1 MQVDWSILALIGY
14 PKSSSVIILEI
25 TRIIQEAL
33 HNAIVR
39 ADCKTLVV
47 SARKTAENQFS
58 ITIENSGGKSFETKR
73 EGGFGINNMMMRA
86 RKINAKIDLA
96 PISGGAILTIH
107 LP

>member
-1 MQVDWSILALIGY
+1 MDY
-14 PKSSSVIILEI
+14 PKSSSVIVLEI

-33 HNAIVR
+33 HNAIMR
-39 ADCKTLVV
+39 ANCKALVV

-58 ITIENSGGKSFETKR
+58 ITIENTGGKSFDGKR

-86 RKINAKIDLA
+86 RKINAKIDLV
-96 PISGGAILTIH
+96 PIAGGAILTIY

>member
-1 MQVDWSILALIGY
+1 MV
-14 PKSSSVIILEI
+14 LEI

-47 SARKTAENQFS
+47 SARKTVKNQFS
-58 ITIENSGGKSFETKR
+58 ITIENSGGKSLKGER

-86 RKINAKIDLA
+86 RKINAQIDLV
-96 PISGGAILTIH
+96 PIAGGAILTIY

>member
-1 MQVDWSILALIGY
+1 MGY

-58 ITIENSGGKSFETKR
+58 ITIKNTGGKSFEGKS
-73 EGGFGINNMMMRA
+73 EGGFGINNMTMRA
-86 RKINAKIDLA
+86 RKINAKIDLV
-96 PISGGAILTIH
+96 PIAGGAMLTIY